1 MVAIATALALAL
13 ATALALPD
21 VTASESKPAAAA
33 AAAGAAATKE
43 RAVRTWTERIGEGV
57 CLLFGPASVI
67 DQSDSDELIASRF
80 AANLD
85 GGRTLIAESMT
96 HIPNGNTPA
105 TRHVRANMHQRV
117 YLSTDAGAHWS
128 KRGEAAPNCAI
139 GAPECNTVNVS
150 WSGPLFPCEGTAV
163 CGGVPEAQHSASDL
177 GMLQWASRYK
187 GLGPTLTSSYI
198 GVHHPLNSR
207 GQIASVLRRPLQI
220 RGLPPLS
227 TFGCPR
233 GVDQAPLRVSACNV
247 LQVGTRLLL
256 PVAAFLNSSRM
267 SRDAE
272 LIQAQRA
279 AGANEAVCYGHR
291 SSLLLLS
298 TDRADGLIWDYVSTI
313 VVPSDVPASDEGPN
327 ECTIA
332 ELPASSVGG
341 DNKEPRLIVTF
352 RSSEPKN
359 GSAGELRRASYRTS
373 PYNIYAAHVY
383 SIIMY
388 VNAACINVHFTE

>member
-1 MVAIATALALAL
+1 MVAIATALALA
-13 ATALALPD
+13 AAVALPD
-21 VTASESKPAAAA
+21 GSVSEATPAAAA
-33 AAAGAAATKE
+33 AAAAAT
-43 RAVRTWTERIGEGV
+43 RAARTWTERIGEGM
-57 CLLFGPASVI
+57 CLLFGPPSII

-128 KRGEAAPNCAI
+128 TRGEAAPNCAI

-150 WSGPLFPCEGTAV
+150 WSGPLLPCEGTAV

-187 GLGPTLTSSYI
+187 GLGPTLTSSYV
-198 GVHHPLNSR
+198 GVHHPLDSR

-256 PVAAFLNSSRM
+256 PVAAFLNSSR
-267 SRDAE
+267 AG
-272 LIQAQRA
+272 LIQAQRT
-279 AGANEAVCYGHR
+279 AGANGAVCYGHR

-313 VVPSDVPASDEGPN
+313 VMPSDVPANDEGPN

-332 ELPASSVGG
+332 ELPASGVGG
-341 DNKEPRLIVTF
+341 DSKEPRLVVTF

-359 GSAGELRRASYRTS
+359 GSAGELRRASYRTFS
-373 PYNIYAAHVY
+373 VQHLCTGNI
-383 SIIMY
+383 SL
-388 VNAACINVHFTE
+388 